1 MRRCKL
7 AGCITDWLE
16 VAHINHTELNCSFPS
31 CMHLHHSLSPYIS
44 LYISFS
50 PCVFISFSSA
60 ASSTFGTIISVYIVA
75 PLSAYNARRLGCR
88 TAPAGAELCAA
99 QQARPDLH
107 RSRSDGCQFAA
118 VIASRVSQPV
128 LSLSLPL
135 SCSFASLWQHLIR
148 PYCVLFT
155 VQRPGTAART
165 DAGEQQ
171 VAVLSP
177 HRLRCG

>member
-1 MRRCKL
+1 
-7 AGCITDWLE
+7 
-16 VAHINHTELNCSFPS
+16 
-31 CMHLHHSLSPYIS
+31 MHAPAPLSLYSS
-44 LYISFS
+44 LYISLS
-50 PCVFISFSSA
+50 LSVFISFSSA

-107 RSRSDGCQFAA
+107 RSRSDGRQFAA

-128 LSLSLPL
+128 LSPCLSL
-135 SCSFASLWQHLIR
+135 SFSFASLWQHLIR
-148 PYCVLFT
+148 PYCVLST

>member
-1 MRRCKL
+1 
-7 AGCITDWLE
+7 
-16 VAHINHTELNCSFPS
+16 
-31 CMHLHHSLSPYIS
+31 MHLHHSLSTSLSIS
-44 LYISFS
+44 PSLS
-50 PCVFISFSSA
+50 VFISFSSA

-107 RSRSDGCQFAA
+107 RSRSDGRQFAA

-135 SCSFASLWQHLIR
+135 SFSFASLWQHLIR
-148 PYCVLFT
+148 PYCV
-155 VQRPGTAART
+155 QRPGTAAGT